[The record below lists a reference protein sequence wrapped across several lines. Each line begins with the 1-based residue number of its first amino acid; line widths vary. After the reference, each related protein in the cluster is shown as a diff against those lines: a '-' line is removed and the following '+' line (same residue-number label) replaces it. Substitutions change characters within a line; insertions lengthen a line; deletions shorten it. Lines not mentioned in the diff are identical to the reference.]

1 MRSSSVNGHFYDGIS
16 ICAARDSRMEPSV
29 HSCAAYSAPCSFAA
43 STHDLHC
50 NRLRASESGS
60 KRFMEH
66 DCRTC
71 GDEPGSSSCC
81 RDADRAWRARSRSGT
96 VYGVGLAR
104 PQGSDLEGEVVYTHF
119 YDKQVGRCARNGP
132 YSRGNSSSEV
142 SAAAKRIP
150 GARTW
155 SRSKWRRARVGTE
168 VLLHLFHAFGMMR
181 WVTQ

>member
-1 MRSSSVNGHFYDGIS
+1 MLLLTSPGLQNLELPKLRHSECAAASSVNGHFYDGIS
-16 ICAARDSRMEPSV
+16 ICAARDSRMEPCV

-96 VYGVGLAR
+96 CGTRHLMQYVAPLSR
-104 PQGSDLEGEVVYTHF
+104 
-119 YDKQVGRCARNGP
+119 KCAKASAWA
-132 YSRGNSSSEV
+132 SRGVPSHCF
-142 SAAAKRIP
+142 A
-150 GARTW
+150 ARTAV
-155 SRSKWRRARVGTE
+155 RAIR
-168 VLLHLFHAFGMMR
+168 
-181 WVTQ
+181 